1 MSTDLLRE
9 FALRLQ
15 SISHAM
21 GLDDQDEVL
30 LWRYLATVP
39 AQQRDTECSSII
51 ELLRKRGVLTGHVV
65 RGYHYEA
72 VMDSRFIKPGR
83 GFMARFKSKEL
94 REAAQVDLNNLVLVD
109 LEEFAANLE
118 KLIRTDCFNKWW
130 PDITSILRDD
140 QVNWNPPT
148 ASDISLKLV
157 IDSELIAPWMNRGE
171 EVLHNGI
178 E

>member
-1 MSTDLLRE
+1 
-9 FALRLQ
+9 
-15 SISHAM
+15 M

-39 AQQRDTECSSII
+39 AQQRAAECSPII

-65 RGYHYEA
+65 HGYHYEA
-72 VMDSRFIKPGR
+72 VMDSRFVKPGQ
-83 GFMARFKSKEL
+83 GFLARFKPKEL
-94 REAAQVDLNNLVLVD
+94 KDTAKVDLNNLVLVN
-109 LEEFAANLE
+109 LEEFAVSLE
-118 KLIRTDCFNKWW
+118 EQVRSACFEKWW

-140 QVNWNPPT
+140 QVNWNPAT

-157 IDSELIAPWMNRGE
+157 IDSELIAPEITRDA
-171 EVLHNGI
+171 EVLHNGM

>member
-39 AQQRDTECSSII
+39 AHLRAAECSPII
-51 ELLRKRGVLTGHVV
+51 DLLQKRGVLTGHVV
-65 RGYHYEA
+65 RSYHYEA

-83 GFMARFKSKEL
+83 GFLARFKPKEL
-94 REAAQVDLNNLVLVD
+94 REAAQVDLNHLVLVD
-109 LEEFAANLE
+109 LEGFTQDLE
-118 KLIRTDCFNKWW
+118 EQVRSNCFEKWW

-148 ASDISLKLV
+148 ASDISLTLV
-157 IDSELIAPWMNRGE
+157 IDGEQIVPSLTRGA